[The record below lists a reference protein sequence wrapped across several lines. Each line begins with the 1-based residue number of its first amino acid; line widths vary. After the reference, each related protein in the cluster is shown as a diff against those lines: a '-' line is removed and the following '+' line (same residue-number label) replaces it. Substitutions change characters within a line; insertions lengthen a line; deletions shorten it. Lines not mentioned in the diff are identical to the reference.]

1 MGLTSLH
8 ILNELENDSL
18 PLEEEQ
24 EESRH
29 TRRLFVGI
37 LCALLLSGAVFGG
50 YLYLRKRHERQV
62 EAAAAL
68 EIEKNKKAPA
78 KVEVFV
84 DDAMIDG
91 KKTVLGGT
99 IHNISNESLKNL
111 VVELQLRKRVGSGVE
126 TRQITP
132 EVTELQPDGKTRYR
146 LELLVADYISAT
158 FLHVLAGDNSA
169 EVRFKALPGEAR
181 PPMEAP
187 APRTVTVS
195 RPAPKGEEFINTPNN
210 PGKVP

>member
-1 MGLTSLH
+1 MSLTSLN
-8 ILNELENDSL
+8 ILSEVENDLL
-18 PLEEEQ
+18 PMEEEL

-37 LCALLLSGAVFGG
+37 LCALLLTGTVFGG

-62 EAAAAL
+62 AAAAAL
-68 EIEKNKKAPA
+68 ETKKASA
-78 KVEVFV
+78 KIEVFV

-99 IHNISNESLKNL
+99 IHNISNESLTNL
-111 VVELQLRKRVGSGVE
+111 VVELQLRRRVGSGVE
-126 TRQITP
+126 TRAVIP
-132 EVTELQPDGKTRYR
+132 EATELAPDGKVRYR

-158 FLHVLAGDNSA
+158 FLHVLAGDNRA
-169 EVRFKALPGEAR
+169 EVKFKAFPGEAR

-187 APRTVTVS
+187 APKTVIVS
-195 RPAPKGEEFINTPNN
+195 RPAPKGDEFINTPNN